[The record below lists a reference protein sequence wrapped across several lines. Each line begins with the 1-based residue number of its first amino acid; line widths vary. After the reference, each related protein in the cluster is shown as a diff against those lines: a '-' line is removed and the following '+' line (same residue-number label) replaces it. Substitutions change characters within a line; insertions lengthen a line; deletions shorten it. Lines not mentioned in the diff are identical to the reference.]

1 MKIVFL
7 IGNMSNGGGTERVL
21 SVIAGGLSER
31 GHQVS
36 VISLWGQKPS
46 FFPLGKEID
55 VCWPEGKGRGITVV
69 GQFRRLAG
77 IIKRARP
84 DFLVDV
90 DSILGVYSVFLRKTV
105 PDLRWISWEHFS
117 YQHHF
122 DHNHI
127 LRRTVRMLAGR
138 FADTLVVLTDE
149 DKKYYQKHLR
159 PRCKV
164 RCIYDPD
171 PFDMEISDREAE
183 PVILAAGRLSREKGF
198 DLLIRSWELL
208 EERYPDWTLLIVG
221 EGKERQR
228 LEGQVK
234 EAGLKRLRFAGAV
247 HSLEDCYVKASFFV
261 LSSRSEGFGMVL
273 VEAMHFGLPV
283 VCYSCAPGP
292 RKIVVHGENGFLVK
306 PGDVADFAQKM
317 ERLILDKELRRRMG
331 ESAAES
337 VKRFGREE
345 ILSQWEE
352 MLEECHWAEKV
363 LFRL

>member
-105 PDLRWISWEHFS
+105 PDLRWISWEHFN
-117 YQHHF
+117 YYYHF
-122 DHNHI
+122 DYNRI
-127 LRRTVRMLAGR
+127 LRRFVRRLVCR
-138 FADTLVVLTDE
+138 FADMLIVLTDE
-149 DKKYYQKHLR
+149 DKGYYEKNLR
-159 PRCKV
+159 LKCKIV
-164 RCIYDPD
+164 RIYDPD
-171 PFDMEISDREAE
+171 PFVEEPLRKREE
-183 PVILAAGRLSREKGF
+183 RSILAAGRLVREKGF
-198 DLLIRSWELL
+198 DLLIQSWKLL
-208 EERYPDWTLLIVG
+208 EENYPEWSLLIAG
-221 EGKERQR
+221 QGQERERLERQA
-228 LEGQVK
+228 EK
-234 EAGLKRLRFAGAV
+234 AGLKRLWFVGIV
-247 HSLEDCYVKASFFV
+247 NPIEDYYRRTAFFV
-261 LSSRSEGFGMVL
+261 LPSRDEGFGMVL
-273 VEAMHFGLPV
+273 VEAMHFGLPAV
-283 VCYSCAPGP
+283 SYSCKAGP
-292 RKIVVHGENGFLVK
+292 REIVLDGENGFLVK

-352 MLEECHWAEKV
+352 MLEECH
-363 LFRL
+363 